1 MAQKAFATKA
11 TLRKLATISD
21 YLAFYTVALSK
32 RGFRLTYFDAFAG
45 TGEIPYAD
53 NLPLFEGMQELSAV
67 IEGSARRSL
76 KVEPPFDR
84 YIFADSK
91 RQNVTSLSRL
101 KDEFPQ
107 MANRIEVLCGDANQ
121 LVRNFCLEEIK
132 IYDRAVIF
140 LDPYGNHVAW
150 DTVKTIAAKP
160 GIDLWYLFPAG
171 VGVVRQMSHNAQI
184 QKDAEESLD
193 QMFGDHDWFSSL
205 TEKNTQLDMLDHQ
218 SEARR
223 KVATADATTRYMIAK
238 MKTIF
243 DGRVLEQW
251 LPLGKQ
257 GGHWYSLIFAWS
269 NPSKRASTLASR
281 VAREIMR
288 RK

>member
-1 MAQKAFATKA
+1 MNLTRSFAFLAPFLLAACSAAEGWEHRYGPDPSLPVEKVRLSTAHQTEIMDQFYSTANCDAQ
-11 TLRKLATISD
+11 D
-21 YLAFYTVALSK
+21 
-32 RGFRLTYFDAFAG
+32 
-45 TGEIPYAD
+45 
-53 NLPLFEGMQELSAV
+53 
-67 IEGSARRSL
+67 IEC
-76 KVEPPFDR
+76 V
-84 YIFADSK
+84 
-91 RQNVTSLSRL
+91 
-101 KDEFPQ
+101 
-107 MANRIEVLCGDANQ
+107 ANRIEVLCGDANQ

>member
-11 TLRKLATISD
+11 TIRKLTTISD

-32 RGFRLTYFDAFAG
+32 QRFRLTYFDAFAG
-45 TGEIPYAD
+45 TGEIPYAA
-53 NLPLFEGMQELSAV
+53 NLPLFDGMQELSTV

-84 YIFADSK
+84 YVFTDSK
-91 RQNVTSLSRL
+91 RQNVTSLNRL
-101 KDEFPQ
+101 KDEFPHL
-107 MANRIEVLCGDANQ
+107 ASRIDVLCGDANE
-121 LVRNFCLEEIK
+121 LVMNFCLKEINT
-132 IYDRAVIF
+132 YDRVVIF

-150 DTVKTIAAKP
+150 DTVKAIAAKP
-160 GIDLWYLFPAG
+160 GVDLWYLFPAG
-171 VGVVRQMSHNAQI
+171 LGVVRQMSHDARI
-184 QKDAEESLD
+184 QKDAEDSLD

-205 TEKNTQLDMLDHQ
+205 TEKNTQLDMLDHH

-223 KVATADATTRYMIAK
+223 KVATADAVTRYMIAK

-243 DGRVLEQW
+243 DGRVLDQW

-269 NPSKRASTLASR
+269 NPRKAATNLASK
-281 VAREIMR
+281 VAKEIMR